1 MKEYKKVTI
10 IGDTSN
16 FHLGSKLNYTE
27 FRKLIT
33 VKHNILQ
40 EIPYDT
46 FGVEFIPFSKFF
58 YDIKKSKWW
67 KGLENSDI
75 LKKYQGIIVPGG
87 FGSRDIEGKIV
98 AIKYARENQIPY
110 FGLCYGMQLATV
122 EFARNVLGYK
132 RANTT
137 EIDPKTEHPVI
148 HIMPDQEKKMLERNY
163 GATMRLGAWECK
175 LKDGSEVR
183 KLYGKSDISERHRHR
198 YEFNNKF
205 RPEMEKAGLSVAG
218 TSPDGKLVEVIEL
231 KNHPFFIGTQ
241 FHPELKSRPLD
252 PHPLF
257 VGFVKA
263 ASQVKA

>member
-1 MKEYKKVTI
+1 M
-10 IGDTSN
+10 
-16 FHLGSKLNYTE
+16 
-27 FRKLIT
+27 
-33 VKHNILQ
+33 
-40 EIPYDT
+40 
-46 FGVEFIPFSKFF
+46 
-58 YDIKKSKWW
+58 
-67 KGLENSDI
+67 DI

-132 RANTT
+132 NANTT

-148 HIMPDQEKKMLERNY
+148 HIMLDQEKKLLERNY
-163 GATMRLGAWECK
+163 GATMRLGAWDCK
-175 LKDGSEVR
+175 LKDGTQVR
-183 KLYGKSDISERHRHR
+183 SLYGKSDISERHRHR
-198 YEFNNKF
+198 YEFNNKYK
-205 RPEMEKAGLSVAG
+205 EELEKNGFVVAG

-257 VGFVKA
+257 VGFIKA
-263 ASQVKA
+263 ASKVKLI